1 LAELGA
7 LSESALVILARQGD
21 DAAFAQLVRQR
32 QRSVRG
38 LLRRLSGE
46 AALADDLA
54 QDTFMQAWQNLHG
67 LRTPEA
73 FGTWL
78 RQIAVN
84 VWLRHARRKRIQLE
98 PLDESHIADY
108 DQRSERRDADAHLM
122 DLEMALDQLR
132 PAQRTCVVLAYAE
145 GMSHAEIAAVTGLP
159 LGTVKSHV
167 ARAAARLRHWLEP
180 DSVMGVE
187 VSR

>member
-1 LAELGA
+1 
-7 LSESALVILARQGD
+7 
-21 DAAFAQLVRQR
+21 
-32 QRSVRG
+32 VRG
-38 LLRRLSGE
+38 LLRRLSGD

-54 QDTFMQAWQNLHG
+54 QDTFIQAWQNLQG

-73 FGTWL
+73 FGGWL

-84 VWLRHARRKRIQLE
+84 LWLRHARRKRIQLE

-108 DQRSERRDADAHLM
+108 NQRSEHRDTVAHLM

-132 PAQRTCVVLAYAE
+132 PAQRLCVVLAYAE
-145 GMSHAEIAAVTGLP
+145 GMSHAEIAGVTGLP

-167 ARAAARLRHWLEP
+167 ARAAAKLRQWLER
-180 DSVMGVE
+180 DTATGVE
-187 VSR
+187 VRR